1 MLPCDPL
8 FPLRYSPLSAL
19 CSPPPTH
26 FRKLLELIKC
36 PLCNTPA
43 DAWHGIKCQRKT
55 TKMKAGRRRA
65 EKDRERERE
74 REKTPVRQ
82 AVGNAIVSSP
92 ALVITQWLNQLTPL
106 NDGRGRRATPPA
118 QHSLDRPLVAWLVAL
133 VALAWFCWRLQ
144 HHQPHQPHQ
153 RSSKTKSQIKL
164 LLQHATCN
172 MQQKWRQCQP
182 LLCCSR
188 RRQTDNQSHPSPS
201 SSSSFP
207 ASQVRSY

>member
-1 MLPCDPL
+1 MIPPCALPSSLFDFPL
-8 FPLRYSPLSAL
+8 FRLSA
-19 CSPPPTH
+19 PPRTH

-65 EKDRERERE
+65 ERGRERERE

-118 QHSLDRPLVAWLVAL
+118 QHSLGRPVAAWLVAL
-133 VALAWFCWRLQ
+133 VALAWFCWRL
-144 HHQPHQPHQ
+144 QPHQPHQ

-201 SSSSFP
+201 SSSSSFP